1 MLALA
6 RIHTW
11 HQPVVSTNIAKPR
24 VRAGASADAGD
35 KSGTSLDG
43 GGSAGAPRAGPPSVA
58 EVACGMRAMRA
69 ASMRFV
75 AVLVGIAR

>member
-24 VRAGASADAGD
+24 VRAGGERWRRRQ
-35 KSGTSLDG
+35 KRNKFRRRWKRGGTTSRPAIRRRG
-43 GGSAGAPRAGPPSVA
+43 
-58 EVACGMRAMRA
+58 GMRDADD
-69 ASMRFV
+69 
-75 AVLVGIAR
+75 ARS